1 MIYVWTKI
9 EDAWEPSSHVDPWM
23 YEHSFADSKM
33 EDAQLE
39 AEFLKHQ
46 GYLVEI
52 EQTKFDYR

>member
-9 EDAWEPSSHVDPWM
+9 EDAWEPSTYADGGLW
-23 YEHSFADSKM
+23 EHSFADSKM

-39 AEFLKHQ
+39 AKFLRRQ

>member
-9 EDAWEPSSHVDPWM
+9 GDAWEPSTHVDGWLWD
-23 YEHSFADSKM
+23 HSFADSKM

-39 AEFLKHQ
+39 AKFLRCQ

-52 EQTKFDYR
+52 EQTKG